1 LVEDEGFVLGVD
13 GGGSGTRCVIAHF
26 SGRVLARGEGG
37 PSNPLTAGFDAAADA
52 IKEAVNEAA
61 RRCGVRRF
69 RASCMGVAGTDRPS
83 GREAL
88 RTRLSDL
95 ETGKLIIVSDA
106 ASALAGAT
114 GCRLGV
120 AVVAGTGSIAYG
132 VNERGETARAGG
144 WGWRLGDEG
153 SGYDIGR
160 SAITAA
166 LRAHDGRGA
175 PTSLAEKVRATLGL
189 GDLNG
194 LIDRVYMEGIGSGEV
209 AALATIVGEAA
220 EEGDGEAIKI
230 LERAGKELGLAAASV
245 IRKLGLEGGF
255 TVATTGGVFNLG
267 EPLRSSFE
275 VVVRRS
281 AAGCSIS
288 PPLFEPAVG
297 SALLALRELGVDVD
311 EGLLERVEESYKVIG
326 VEV

>member
-1 LVEDEGFVLGVD
+1 MVEDEDYVLGVD
-13 GGGSGTRCVIAHF
+13 GGGSATRCVIANVW
-26 SGRVLARGEGG
+26 GKILARGEGG

-52 IKEAVNEAA
+52 IKEAVDEAA

-83 GREAL
+83 GKEAL
-88 RTRLSDL
+88 EIRLSDL
-95 ETGKLIIVSDA
+95 KTGRLIIVSDA
-106 ASALAGAT
+106 ESALAGAT
-114 GCRLGV
+114 GCQPGV
-120 AVVAGTGSIAYG
+120 VVVAGTGSIAYG

-160 SAITAA
+160 RAMTAA
-166 LRAHDGRGA
+166 LRAHDGRGL
-175 PTSLAEKVRATLGL
+175 PTSLTRKVKAALGL

-230 LERAGKELGLAAASV
+230 LERAGEELGLAAESV
-245 IRKLGLEGGF
+245 IRSLGLKGGF
-255 TVATTGGVFNLG
+255 TVAPTGGVFNLG

-275 VVVRRS
+275 AVVRRS
-281 AAGCSIS
+281 AAECSIS
-288 PPLFEPAVG
+288 LPLFEPAVG
-297 SALLALRELGVDVD
+297 SALIALRELGVEMD
-311 EGLLERVEESYKVIG
+311 EGLLKRIEESYKDIG
-326 VEV
+326 GDV

>member
-1 LVEDEGFVLGVD
+1 MFEDGDYVLGVD
-13 GGGSGTRCVIAHF
+13 GGGSATRCVIAHV
-26 SGRVLARGEGG
+26 SGRMLARGEGG

-52 IKEAVNEAA
+52 IKEAVDEAVK
-61 RRCGVRRF
+61 RCGVRRF

-95 ETGKLIIVSDA
+95 ETGKLSIVSDA

-114 GCRLGV
+114 GCQPGV
-120 AVVAGTGSIAYG
+120 VVVAGTGSIAFG
-132 VNERGETARAGG
+132 INESGETARAGG

-153 SGYDIGR
+153 SGYDIGSR
-160 SAITAA
+160 AMTAA
-166 LRAHDGRGA
+166 LRAYDGRGP
-175 PTSLAEKVRATLGL
+175 PTSLTVKVKATLGL
-189 GDLNG
+189 GDLNE
-194 LIDRVYMEGIGSGEV
+194 LVDRVYVGGMESGDV
-209 AALATIVGEAA
+209 AALAAIVGDAA

-230 LERAGKELGLAAASV
+230 LEQAGEELGLAAASV
-245 IRKLGLEGGF
+245 IRSLRLERGF
-255 TVATTGGVFNLG
+255 TVAPTGGVFKLG

-275 VVVRRS
+275 AVVRRS
-281 AAGCSIS
+281 AAECSIS

-311 EGLLERVEESYKVIG
+311 EELLKCVEESHKAIG
-326 VEV
+326 GDV